1 MTKEQL
7 KEYKELVTLF
17 AKRKKIRKEINAW
30 FAFLKSNDFTEE
42 EKEIIE
48 DTLDTNNDV
57 LDNITLRI
65 IHLRDKLLKEG
76 VIKYEN

>member
-7 KEYKELVTLF
+7 KEYKELVTLLV
-17 AKRKKIRKEINAW
+17 KRKKIRKEINSW
-30 FAFLKSNDFTEE
+30 FSFLKSNDFTEE
-42 EKEIIE
+42 EKKIIE

>member
-7 KEYKELVTLF
+7 KEYKELVTLL
-17 AKRKKIRKEINAW
+17 AKRKQIRKEIKSW
-30 FAFLKSNDFTEE
+30 LDFLKSNDFTEE